1 MPSLKCMFLDKWLH
15 KGQISQ
21 EEYDAVIKKLDGHDK
36 QVREEAYA
44 KGASD
49 MEQAKQIIIDA
60 LLKQLKEIKS
70 LLPMCDQ
77 YDEYDCSLSKD
88 ECFECMG
95 QTLDKIKEQLKK
107 QMQKGE
113 EE

>member
-1 MPSLKCMFLDKWLH
+1 MSLKCMIDKWLY

-49 MEQAKQIIIDA
+49 MENAKQIIIDT
-60 LLKQLKEIKS
+60 LLKQLNEIKS

-77 YDEYDCSLSKD
+77 SNNYDCPLSED
-88 ECFECMG
+88 ECYECMY
-95 QTLDKIKEQLKK
+95 QVLDKIEEQLK
-107 QMQKGE
+107 GE
-113 EE
+113 E